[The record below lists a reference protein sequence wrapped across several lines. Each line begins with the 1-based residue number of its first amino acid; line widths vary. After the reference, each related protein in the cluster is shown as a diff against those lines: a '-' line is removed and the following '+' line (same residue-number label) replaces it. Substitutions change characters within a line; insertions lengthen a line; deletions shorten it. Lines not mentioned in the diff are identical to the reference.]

1 MAARCKPVAGL
12 KSPVGALRLFSLLAV
27 LCYPFVIWFGLTHW
41 RAETIALVMAVLF
54 LLRLLTF
61 RHRIPALEGLAKAL
75 ALFGILLCLAGG
87 LLKSHHLLLYY
98 PVMMNVLMLLLFG
111 TSLLGPTSLVEQLAR
126 LRQPVLPPEA
136 IIYTRRVTQI
146 WCVFFIVNGTVA
158 LFTCLHG
165 NMPLWALYNG
175 GISYLLMGLLMGT
188 EWIIRTRKRIG
199 Q

>member
-1 MAARCKPVAGL
+1 VATRCKPVAGQNL
-12 KSPVGALRLFSLLAV
+12 PSALLRLFSLLAV
-27 LCYPFVIWFGLTHW
+27 LCYPFAIWFGLTHW
-41 RAETIALVMAVLF
+41 RPETIALAMAAVF

-61 RHRIPALEGLAKAL
+61 GHRVPALEGLAKAL

-98 PVMMNVLMLLLFG
+98 PVMMNVLMLLLFA
-111 TSLLGPTSLVEQLAR
+111 TSLRGPASLVEQLAR
-126 LRQPVLPPEA
+126 LRQPALPPAA
-136 IIYTRRVTQI
+136 IVYTRRVTQI
-146 WCVFFIVNGTVA
+146 WCAFFIFNGGVA
-158 LFTCLHG
+158 LFTCLYG

-199 Q
+199 R

>member
-1 MAARCKPVAGL
+1 MTTRCKPETGL
-12 KSPVGALRLFSLLAV
+12 SVPSALLRLLSLLAV
-27 LCYPFVIWFGLTHW
+27 VCYPFAVWFGLTHW
-41 RAETIALVMAVLF
+41 RPETIALAMAAIF

-87 LLKSHHLLLYY
+87 LLKSYHLLLFY
-98 PVMMNVLMLLLFG
+98 PVMMNVLMLLMFG
-111 TSLLGPTSLVEQLAR
+111 TSLLGPASLVEQLAR
-126 LRQPVLPPEA
+126 LRQPALPPAA
-136 IIYTRRVTQI
+136 IVYTRRVTQI
-146 WCVFFIVNGTVA
+146 WCGFFIFNGGVA

-188 EWIIRTRKRIG
+188 EWIIRTRKCIG
-199 Q
+199 R